1 MSKKIIVQDISI
13 SYIAYKDD
21 DYISLTDI
29 ARRKN
34 LNEPK
39 DVVKNW
45 LRNLET
51 IEFIGIWERIN
62 NPHFKGVEF
71 DSFKKEA
78 GRNYFTLSPQKWIE
92 STDAI
97 GIISKSGRYGSG
109 TYAHR
114 DIALEFASWISPEF
128 KLYLIKEFQ
137 RLKIEENERLVLGW
151 DMKRLLAKVNYKIH
165 TDAIKEHI
173 VPQKISKEM
182 IESIYATKADVLNV
196 ALFGITAK
204 EWRMQNPKKEGNIR
218 DYSEVEQLIVL
229 SNLESL
235 NAEFIRQNI
244 PQSLRLVK
252 LNEIA
257 IGQMRSLIDNSSV
270 KKLRESIGVKSL
282 KQ

>member
-1 MSKKIIVQDISI
+1 MTHKG
-13 SYIAYKDD
+13 D

-29 ARRKN
+29 ARYKN
-34 LNEPK
+34 KTETGL
-39 DVVKNW
+39 VISHW
-45 LRNLET
+45 LSTRFCV
-51 IEFIGIWERIN
+51 EFMGIWEQIYN
-62 NPHFKGVEF
+62 NNFNTTEF
-71 DSFKKEA
+71 SKIKSQSGANGFV
-78 GRNYFTLSPQKWIE
+78 LSVIQWVKR
-92 STDAI
+92 TGAI
-97 GIISKSGRYGSG
+97 GIFARPGRYASG

-173 VPQKISKEM
+173 IPQKISKEM
-182 IESIYATKADVLNV
+182 IEGIYATEADVLNV

-204 EWRMQNPKKEGNIR
+204 EWRTQNPKKEGNIR

-244 PQSLRLVK
+244 PQSVRLVK

-257 IGQMRSLIDNSSV
+257 IGQMKSLINNSSI
-270 KKLRESIGVKSL
+270 KKLRESVGVKSL
-282 KQ
+282 K

>member
-1 MSKKIIVQDISI
+1 MSKKIIVQNISVGLMTH
-13 SYIAYKDD
+13 KGD

-29 ARRKN
+29 ARYKN
-34 LNEPK
+34 KTETGL
-39 DVVKNW
+39 VISHW
-45 LRNLET
+45 LSTRFCV
-51 IEFIGIWERIN
+51 EFMGIWEQIYN
-62 NPHFKGVEF
+62 NNFNTTEF
-71 DSFKKEA
+71 SKIKSQSGANGFV
-78 GRNYFTLSPQKWIE
+78 LSVIQWVKR
-92 STDAI
+92 TGAI
-97 GIISKSGRYGSG
+97 GIFARPGRYASG

-173 VPQKISKEM
+173 IPQKISKEM
-182 IESIYATKADVLNV
+182 IEGIYATEADVLNV

-204 EWRMQNPKKEGNIR
+204 EWRTQNPKKEGNIR

-244 PQSLRLVK
+244 PQSVRLVK

-257 IGQMRSLIDNSSV
+257 IGQMKSLINNSSI
-270 KKLRESIGVKSL
+270 KKLRESVGVKSL
-282 KQ
+282 K